1 MSGIEFYSTAADVR
15 LATDCGSLA
24 AVSKNDKITEV
35 AAKHPQLYSR
45 KAVSLYNNFDCASA
59 KAGKDDDLKE
69 QDSFSVKQFNLLA
82 EELSSSPLNAP
93 VFSTAVAGKPIAPSS
108 YGGFDSIGN
117 CETVFNFNSF
127 RKWKLLEEILQQGTE
142 PDIH

>member
-15 LATDCGSLA
+15 LATDCGSLV
-24 AVSKNDKITEV
+24 AVSKNDILYKITEV

-82 EELSSSPLNAP
+82 EGLSSSPLNAP
-93 VFSTAVAGKPIAPSS
+93 VFSTAVDGKPIAPSS
-108 YGGFDSIGN
+108 YGGFDSVEN
-117 CETVFNFNSF
+117 CETVFNFHSF
-127 RKWKLLEEILQQGTE
+127 RKWKLFK
-142 PDIH
+142 